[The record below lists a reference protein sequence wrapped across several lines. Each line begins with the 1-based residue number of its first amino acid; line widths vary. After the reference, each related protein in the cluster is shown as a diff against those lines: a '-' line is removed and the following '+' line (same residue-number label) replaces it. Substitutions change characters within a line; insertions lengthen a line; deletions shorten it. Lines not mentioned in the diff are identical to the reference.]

1 MGDKVEEMSYEE
13 QDLEKLK
20 YAFPG
25 LNSFFLALVWE
36 FAEFLLRLQ
45 TSIEEWEQAK
55 KD

>member
-1 MGDKVEEMSYEE
+1 MMIEQMSYDNK
-13 QDLEKLK
+13 DLEKLK

-45 TSIEEWEQAK
+45 TSLEEWEKAK
-55 KD
+55 RD